1 MEIIDCF
8 QKSKKKHNRPH
19 LLLLNLISAVIS
31 TVVIYE
37 NNIWVG
43 PKPKFWIRRD
53 RILSIRRI
61 SDFWKTVGF
70 RRIRMRIRIPSHP

>member
-1 MEIIDCF
+1 VIVF
-8 QKSKKKHNRPH
+8 KKVKKTQQTSSTVTQPY
-19 LLLLNLISAVIS
+19 SAVIS

-37 NNIWVG
+37 NDTWVG
-43 PKPKFWIRRD
+43 PKPTFWIRRD

-70 RRIRMRIRIPSHP
+70 RRIQMRIRIPSHP